1 MEPAHVPEGT
11 RSRNGEIGKLRSGAA
26 VLAAQHG
33 IAIVPIHVTGTHAA
47 MPPGR
52 NWPKRKPGRLVS
64 RRHPVEVRFGAPIWP
79 GEGEHRHDVMAR
91 VRAFFE
97 GREVPPP
104 TPPRVKEPAVAEPL
118 VPDLAALR
126 PLVAPPEGDEP
137 VIAPLRTNGV
147 PVAVQPSAGQPAARH

>member
-1 MEPAHVPEGT
+1 
-11 RSRNGEIGKLRSGAA
+11 

-33 IAIVPIHVTGTHAA
+33 VAIVPIHVTGTHEA

-52 NWPKRKPGRLVS
+52 NWPKRRPGRPFS

-104 TPPRVKEPAVAEPL
+104 TPPREPVAPVRPPEAVPALVKAPPAGEPL
-118 VPDLAALR
+118 VP
-126 PLVAPPEGDEP
+126 VA
-137 VIAPLRTNGV
+137 R
-147 PVAVQPSAGQPAARH
+147 R